1 MDLAIGEVSER
12 TGIAPSALRFYEAE
26 GLVSPVRSD
35 GGHRRYHRDVL
46 RRLAFIRVAQNVG
59 LTLDDVK
66 TALSTLPD
74 ERTPNKEDWARLSCS
89 WGPIIDERIALLVNL
104 REKLTSCIGCGCLSL
119 KACSLYNP
127 ADLASELGPG
137 PRWLL
142 GDEPPEA

>member
-26 GLVSPVRSD
+26 GLVSSVRSD